1 MAKETFHTHDPNLLP
16 DKPGPT
22 PSAEETRKAM
32 ALGIEKI
39 FLPFSKKLEEIE
51 VIQREGFIIVTYS
64 NDLMDR
70 IRRDINEGTKTHVL
84 PFIRKIAGIQT
95 ISELLDPEEDE
106 IGNDG
111 CGKKDSWPAGF

>member
-1 MAKETFHTHDPNLLP
+1 MAKETYHTHDPNLLP